1 MTGTD
6 PGHQHYDELAAGYA
20 LHALEPDE
28 EWQFA
33 AHAADCARCRAAL
46 AEYAAATAA
55 LTELAPPVRPRP
67 DLADDILAAARR
79 TRQQTSAPGPARPRP
94 PAAVRPDQPGTIS
107 ALAGRF
113 PADPAPVR
121 RPRRVLLAAGAA
133 TVALAAGIGTWAG
146 VAGTSTGDGTPAAA
160 CSAQQHCYR
169 VSLTAAAGSRHTAE
183 VTVRGSSAW
192 LSPAGLPADDSQ
204 REIYVLWQITG
215 NRTPLAVGSFDVR
228 AGEHAAIKVGTL
240 ASPYNGTWA
249 FAVSLERGR
258 SIPAHPSRPVALG
271 QVAR

>member
-6 PGHQHYDELAAGYA
+6 PGHQHYDELAAGHA

-33 AHAADCARCRAAL
+33 THAADCARCSAAL

-79 TRQQTSAPGPARPRP
+79 TRQDTRAPGPARQGAPGG
-94 PAAVRPDQPGTIS
+94 AAPDQPGPIS

-113 PADPAPVR
+113 PADPARAR
-121 RPRRVLLAAGAA
+121 RPRRALLATAA
-133 TVALAAGIGTWAG
+133 AVVALAAGIGTWAG
-146 VAGTSTGDGTPAAA
+146 VAGTSSGGGTPAAA
-160 CSAQQHCYR
+160 CTAQQHCYR
-169 VSLTAAAGSRHTAE
+169 VSLTAAAGSHRTAE
-183 VTVRGSSAW
+183 VIVRGTSAW
-192 LSPAGLPADDSQ
+192 LRPSGLPADNSR

-228 AGEHAAIKVGTL
+228 AGEHGPIKIGAL
-240 ASPYNGTWA
+240 ASSFSGTWA